1 MPPDGDVS
9 RNLPEFQSLE
19 FAADAKVCGH
29 VKPSNGHV
37 TIEFLLPIQ

>member
-19 FAADAKVCGH
+19 FAASAKGDGH
-29 VKPSNGHV
+29 VKPRNGYV
-37 TIEFLLPIQ
+37 VM